1 MELVSSL
8 IVISCGN
15 GCMEVSGIF
24 FATEFLCTHVAVYRT
39 NIRSDNAYTSIKLIE
54 ETTSTFVR

>member
-15 GCMEVSGIF
+15 GCTEVSGLF
-24 FATEFLCTHVAVYRT
+24 FTTEFLSTHLGVYRT
-39 NIRSDNAYTSIKLIE
+39 NISADNAYTSIK
-54 ETTSTFVR
+54 